1 MIEAAR
7 EGIVT
12 ALRAG
17 CPGLQDVLDYGRETT
32 LNTPAAVLNLAHLE
46 PDENPEDGS
55 GKIALC
61 CRWEVFLVVPDR
73 AKYEGRLRELAAAV
87 GTLVHGH
94 RFGLEAPPA
103 RFILAEPNEFEPHFK
118 GAKCWR
124 VEFEQVLLFGESV
137 WEGDGVL
144 PEQLMVSYTPLI
156 GAEHEAE
163 YQEVTDGIVQPL

>member
-1 MIEAAR
+1 MINAAHK
-7 EGIVT
+7 GIIV

-32 LNTPAAVLNLAHLE
+32 LKTPAAVLNLAHIE
-46 PDENPEDGS
+46 PDDTPEDGS
-55 GKIALC
+55 GKLALR

-73 AKYEGRLRELAAAV
+73 AKYEQKLRELAAVV

-94 RFGLEAPPA
+94 RFGLQASPA
-103 RFILAEPNEFEPHFK
+103 NFILAEPNEFEPQFK

-124 VEFEQVLLFGESV
+124 VEFEQVLLFGASV
-137 WEGDGVL
+137 WDGEGVV

-156 GAEHEAE
+156 GAEHEAD
-163 YQEVTDGIVQPL
+163 YQEVTDGSVSQF